1 MAGLWPAVL
10 TPSQYA
16 TVVHDPAKGRLPR
29 AVQPSMLLISGV
41 VFSLIVWA
49 VLWFVE
55 RDRHIP
61 FTTALGLGFG
71 IKLASF
77 AIVLVLG
84 AILGPFILAPVFFAA
99 WAILCRYGR
108 LSERHQGR
116 RVHRRSI
123 AAARTRARPRTG
135 TFG

>member
-1 MAGLWPAVL
+1 
-10 TPSQYA
+10 
-16 TVVHDPAKGRLPR
+16 
-29 AVQPSMLLISGV
+29 
-41 VFSLIVWA
+41 
-49 VLWFVE
+49 VLWFVK
-55 RDRHIP
+55 RDRPIP
-61 FTTALGLGFG
+61 LTTALGLGVG

-99 WAILCRYGR
+99 WAILCRYGP

-123 AAARTRARPRTG
+123 AAARTGARPGTRTLG
-135 TFG
+135 